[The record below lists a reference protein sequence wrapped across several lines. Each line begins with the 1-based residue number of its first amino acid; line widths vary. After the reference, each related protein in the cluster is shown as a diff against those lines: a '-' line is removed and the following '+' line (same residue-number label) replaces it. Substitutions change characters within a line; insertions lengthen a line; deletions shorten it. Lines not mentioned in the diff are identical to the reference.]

1 MQIKSLALLSTILGI
16 LVPMLVAATV
26 VISYEYPLAF
36 GSITPDI
43 YLAPGPNY
51 PEASE
56 MGLISLPNLPP
67 NSNVIMQ
74 QTITIKNVTGSDSVY
89 LLNVLEIVN
98 TSGWDDKSHGVVWA
112 IINVSNLNHVAVIA
126 STSPINWPSGGTNI
140 TSSYVYHIPKTTT
153 SGPVLYISLGLWSG
167 PDSASTVTYSGTIY
181 ITYYI
186 GPAGST
192 YPPYPP

>member
-98 TSGWDDKSHGVVWA
+98 TSGWDDKSHGVVYVL
-112 IINVSNLNHVAVIA
+112 INVSGLSNVAVIV
-126 STSPINWPSGGTNI
+126 STSPINWP
-140 TSSYVYHIPKTTT
+140 T
-153 SGPVLYISLGLWSG
+153 SGTTVTQTNPFSYHVTSTGAVLYI
-167 PDSASTVTYSGTIY
+167 
-181 ITYYI
+181 
-186 GPAGST
+186 
-192 YPPYPP
+192 

>member
-36 GSITPDI
+36 GSTKPYI

-51 PEASE
+51 PEADE
-56 MGLISLPNLPP
+56 MGLISLTNPPPP

-74 QTITIKNVTGSDSVY
+74 QTIIINNVTGSDSVY

-98 TSGWDDKSHGVVWA
+98 TSGWDTSHGVVYVL
-112 IINVSNLNHVAVIA
+112 INVNNLNHTAVIV
-126 STSPINWPSGGTNI
+126 STSPIIWPTD
-140 TSSYVYHIPKTTT
+140 P
-153 SGPVLYISLGLWSG
+153 
-167 PDSASTVTYSGTIY
+167 
-181 ITYYI
+181 
-186 GPAGST
+186 
-192 YPPYPP
+192 